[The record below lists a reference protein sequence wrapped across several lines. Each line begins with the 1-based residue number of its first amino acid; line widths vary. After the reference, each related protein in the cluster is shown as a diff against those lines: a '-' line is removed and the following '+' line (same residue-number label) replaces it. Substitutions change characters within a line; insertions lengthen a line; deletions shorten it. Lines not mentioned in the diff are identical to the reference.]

1 MIVLDTT
8 ILAYAAGGEHAL
20 REPCARLI
28 AAVARGAVIA
38 TTTVEVIQEFAHLH
52 GRRRPRAVAARLA
65 RRYAEGLTPLL
76 VVDRGILEAG
86 LDLYERHEELGAF
99 DAVLAA
105 VALTHRADALVSAD
119 TAFETVEA
127 LPFVA
132 PTTAAFEALVQ

>member
-1 MIVLDTT
+1 
-8 ILAYAAGGEHAL
+8 
-20 REPCARLI
+20 
-28 AAVARGAVIA
+28 
-38 TTTVEVIQEFAHLH
+38 VIQEFAHVH

-105 VALTHRADALVSAD
+105 VAIAHDASALVSAD
-119 TAFETVEA
+119 ADFSVVSGLRVMAPGSNAFDE
-127 LPFVA
+127 L
-132 PTTAAFEALVQ
+132 LS